1 MKFRIWVLTGF
12 LMVMPFLAGAAEYD
26 TGVKGEVILETE
38 TMSNGEPIDYL
49 DTDHPKVTVM
59 MIEIAPGAQTGWH
72 RHPIEVYAYVI
83 SGQLTMSIEGG
94 KTITFNEREAFVEVV
109 KLRHNGVNNGKVPVK
124 LVAFYLG
131 AKGVPNVMKA
141 DKPAEKQ

>member
-1 MKFRIWVLTGF
+1 MKYKMWVLAG
-12 LMVMPFLAGAAEYD
+12 LLIMLPLLAVAGQYD

-72 RHPIEVYAYVI
+72 SHPIEVYAYVI

-94 KTITFNEREAFVEVV
+94 KTITFNDGEAFVEVV

-141 DKPAEKQ
+141 DKP